1 MNSGEHGSSQ
11 FTLLYRA
18 AKEGSSERHRKVSQR
33 CGDAAEG
40 RRHTPGPA
48 GPSPTRPRRPWPWIA
63 LAVVMAVAIAGAVA
77 WQRTNA
83 ARSPALEGGVLTPP
97 VSAFDFRLPDQDGH
111 PVALSDLRGK
121 VVVLT
126 FLYTHCPDVC
136 PLIAEQ
142 LRTARE
148 QLGEAAGSTA
158 FVAVSVD
165 PAGDT
170 PAAIREFLKRHRVE
184 GQLTYARG
192 TFAQL
197 RPVWAHYFVG
207 SDAAAV
213 QGTAI
218 TTPAPAPG
226 QVGHT
231 AVVYVIDPAG
241 QIRVF
246 LPGNFDP
253 KDLVTDIRALAPR
266 R

>member
-1 MNSGEHGSSQ
+1 
-11 FTLLYRA
+11 
-18 AKEGSSERHRKVSQR
+18 
-33 CGDAAEG
+33 
-40 RRHTPGPA
+40 
-48 GPSPTRPRRPWPWIA
+48 
-63 LAVVMAVAIAGAVA
+63 MAVALAGAA
-77 WQRTNA
+77 TWQRINA
-83 ARSPALEGGVLTPP
+83 ARPPALEGGVLTPP

-111 PVALSDLRGK
+111 PVALSDLVGK

-142 LRTARE
+142 LRTVRE
-148 QLGEAAGSTA
+148 QLGDAAGSAA

-207 SDAAAV
+207 SDATAV
-213 QGTAI
+213 QGAAVTA
-218 TTPAPAPG
+218 PAPAPG

-241 QIRVF
+241 KIRVF